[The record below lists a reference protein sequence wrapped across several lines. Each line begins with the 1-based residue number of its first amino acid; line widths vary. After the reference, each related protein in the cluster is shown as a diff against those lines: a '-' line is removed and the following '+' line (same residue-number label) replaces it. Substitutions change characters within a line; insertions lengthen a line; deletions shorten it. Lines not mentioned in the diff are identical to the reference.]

1 MDFRIIFNPVMK
13 MDLNKHL
20 HYYLLLALLVSFVIL
35 LLQSEGT
42 AGGAD
47 DLNHYRFAR
56 YSFSNPGFFFDTKA
70 KTVFTLLRAPVA
82 QLGYIALQI
91 FNILLG
97 LAAALLTFY
106 TARKLHYGQP
116 LLALFLLVFAPMYTV
131 MMLSGM
137 NEVMFSFFLILG
149 IYLYFHNK
157 SIWSAV
163 VISMLPFIRTEG
175 FIIFPLFFLA
185 FMMNRQWKAMP
196 LLFSGFLVISLA
208 GSFYYGDFFWMIT
221 KNPYTGNASDIYG
234 SGELLYYVERFNPI
248 FGLPL
253 FVLIVLGLLYI
264 PIYFFRRGKQYRP
277 AFITEVLVGF
287 LPFLTYFCAHSYVWW
302 KGMGNSVGEI
312 RVMAAVF
319 PSAVL
324 LALFAWKH
332 LIGLLKIGR
341 NARSVIGILMA
352 SCLVFIPFQV
362 HTIPVP
368 LSIPQKLIKEAVSWL
383 EDMDYTERKI
393 YYWDPFWWYLLD
405 KEPIGNPKVHEGV
418 FDRKNPGKNILPGE
432 IILWDAHYGPNEG
445 RLPLERLRGNPDF
458 IEIKEFKPKS
468 PIRVLGGYEY
478 EIHIFE
484 RLESIGR
491 MEIQA
496 IMDEIQRRENAAY
509 RIRILEYE
517 DCEPSGTEQDTADFN
532 KSIRKSGS
540 FSCILNEKRVYLTG
554 IEMPIGGIEPADQAR
569 FNIRI
574 SHHFES
580 FKPEKDPLFLVL
592 SRHRAEE
599 VLFYRQW
606 QIKPQNLQ
614 TWEETFIEYEIP
626 EKVSNSD
633 IVKVYLWNNGGHQI
647 YIDDFVIS
655 IKEPRE

>member
-1 MDFRIIFNPVMK
+1 MDFNR
-13 MDLNKHL
+13 HL

-35 LLQSEGT
+35 LFQSEGT

-82 QLGYIALQI
+82 QLGYTALQI
-91 FNILLG
+91 SNILLG

-106 TARKLHYGQP
+106 TARKLRYDHP
-116 LLALFLLVFAPMYTV
+116 LLALFLLVFAPMYTL

-149 IYLYFHNK
+149 IYLYFNNK

-175 FIIFPLFFLA
+175 FIVFPLFILA
-185 FMMNRQWKAMP
+185 FLINRQWKALP

-208 GSFYYGDFFWMIT
+208 GTFHYGDFFWMIT

-234 SGELLYYVERFNPI
+234 SGELLYYVDRFNPI

-264 PIYFFRRGKQYRP
+264 PIYFLRSGKRERP

-287 LPFLTYFCAHSYVWW
+287 LPFLAYFCAHSYVWW

-324 LALFAWKH
+324 LALFAWKN
-332 LIGLLKIGR
+332 LLGLVKIGN
-341 NARSVIGILMA
+341 NARAVIGILMA
-352 SCLVFIPFQV
+352 ACLVFIPFQV

-368 LSIPQKLIKEAVSWL
+368 LSPPQKLIKEAVSWL
-383 EDMDYTERKI
+383 EDMDYSERKI

-405 KEPIGNPKVHEGV
+405 KEPIGNPKVQEGL
-418 FDRKNPGKNILPGE
+418 FDRMNPAKNILPGE

-445 RLPLERLRGNPDF
+445 RLPLERLQDNPDF
-458 IEIKEFKPKS
+458 IEIKDFKPEH
-468 PIRVLGGYEY
+468 PIRVLGGYDY

-484 RLESIGR
+484 RLESSSNKE
-491 MEIQA
+491 MQA
-496 IMDEIQRRENAAY
+496 ILDEIQRRENAAY

-517 DCEPSGTEQDTADFN
+517 DCEPAGNEADTAQLSKDI
-532 KSIRKSGS
+532 KKSGS
-540 FSCILNEKRVYLTG
+540 YSCMLNEKRTFLTG
-554 IEMPIGGIEPADQAR
+554 IEMPISGIDPAEHAK

-574 SHHFES
+574 SHYFES
-580 FKPEKDPLFLVL
+580 LKPEKDPLYLVL
-592 SRHRAEE
+592 SRHSDNE
-599 VLFYRQW
+599 VLFYYTW
-606 QIKPQNLQ
+606 ELKPQNPG
-614 TWEETFIEYEIP
+614 TWKETIIEYEIP
-626 EKVSNSD
+626 EKVSNSE
-633 IVKVYLWNNGGHQI
+633 IVKVYIWNKGGHRVL
-647 YIDDFVIS
+647 IDDFVIA